1 MRTAIWATL
10 MLLFLPLA
18 GLSQTLPT
26 AKGDIILTISWNDIA
41 SRGSGIAE
49 FDLEGLSS
57 LGLTSL
63 VTETIWTDGPQEFE
77 GVELTTLTDAL
88 GISTGTL
95 KAIAHNDYA
104 VEIPLSDVT
113 TKGALL
119 AFKRNGDTMHLREK
133 GPIWIV
139 FPYDHDAMYRSE
151 VVHSRSIWQLARIE
165 ILQ

>member
-10 MLLFLPLA
+10 MLLFLPVA
-18 GLSQTLPT
+18 GFTQTLPT
-26 AKGDIILTISWNDIA
+26 AKGDIILTVSWN
-41 SRGSGIAE
+41 GSDQAGGMAE
-49 FDLEGLSS
+49 LDLEVLST
-57 LGLTSL
+57 LGTKIL

-113 TKGALL
+113 TKGALI